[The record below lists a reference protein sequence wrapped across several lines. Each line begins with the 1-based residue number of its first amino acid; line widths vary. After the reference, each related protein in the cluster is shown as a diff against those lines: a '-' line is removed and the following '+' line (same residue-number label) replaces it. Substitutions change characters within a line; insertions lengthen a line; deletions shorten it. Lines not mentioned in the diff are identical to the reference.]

1 MRDVQDRART
11 HLPSGG
17 PDAKVRGDDPLEE
30 TMRTLVFAAATLALA
45 CKSGGSAPAPGSA
58 APAPPATANAT
69 PTAVAADYYP
79 YSQPGTGVIDGQA
92 FVVIR
97 GGDVLLDSHGY
108 LTTISD
114 NARTASGNDVTL
126 DPATPFA
133 MDWYMKTG
141 TSLRRFTSMP
151 KDQTFRAARK
161 TTIADEFGKF
171 KFEGLPAGRYIVR
184 TTITWQTPRDSY
196 RMMTQGG
203 VASAVVDLAAG
214 EQKTLIIRQI
224 SEQP

>member
-1 MRDVQDRART
+1 MKKLA
-11 HLPSGG
+11 
-17 PDAKVRGDDPLEE
+17 
-30 TMRTLVFAAATLALA
+30 FAAAFFALG
-45 CKSGGSAPAPGSA
+45 CNSGGGSRVVDGTPAPATQTATASAPAG
-58 APAPPATANAT
+58 
-69 PTAVAADYYP
+69 AVSADYYP
-79 YSQPGTGVIDGQA
+79 YTQPGTGVIDGQA

-97 GGDVLLDSHGY
+97 GGDVLLDTRGY

-133 MDWYMKTG
+133 MAWYMKEG
-141 TSLRRFTSMP
+141 MSLRRFASAP
-151 KDQTFRAARK
+151 KDAAFRAARK
-161 TTIADEFGKF
+161 TAIADESGKF
-171 KFEGLPAGRYIVR
+171 KFERLPPGRYIVR

-203 VASAVVDLAAG
+203 VASVVIDLAEG
-214 EQKTLIIRQI
+214 ETKTLIMRQL